1 MGDRY
6 VVEAMRKKDSVSV
19 ANRADTLV
27 FLDHATTGDGM
38 VAALNLLTLLRRE
51 DALVSEMSR
60 LYEPYPQSLVN
71 VQVREKPPIET
82 IDSVREAIEK
92 AEASLGDSGR
102 VMVRYSGTESKARV
116 LVEGPEAREV
126 ETIAQT
132 IAGQLRSAI
141 GA

>member
-1 MGDRY
+1 
-6 VVEAMRKKDSVSV
+6 
-19 ANRADTLV
+19 
-27 FLDHATTGDGM
+27 M

-82 IDSVREAIEK
+82 LDDVKRAIEK
-92 AEASLGDSGR
+92 AEDDLGDSGR

-116 LVEGPEAREV
+116 LVEGPKRAEV
-126 ETIAQT
+126 ESIAHT
-132 IAGQLRSAI
+132 IAGALRGAI

>member
-1 MGDRY
+1 MCIR
-6 VVEAMRKKDSVSV
+6 DS
-19 ANRADTLV
+19 

-82 IDSVREAIEK
+82 LDEVQKAIDEAEG
-92 AEASLGDSGR
+92 ALGDSGR

-116 LVEGPEAREV
+116 LVEGPKRAEV
-126 ETIAQT
+126 ESIAQK
-132 IAGQLRSAI
+132 IAGALRGAI

>member
-6 VVEAMRKKDSVSV
+6 VVEAMRNKGFCLGGEQSGH
-19 ANRADTLV
+19 LV

-92 AEASLGDSGR
+92 AEANLGESGR